1 MSIEPAIREAVG
13 LKPDTINTLKIA
25 GDKISLLSVNGYTCK
40 SSRTRTINSIELTS
54 QSDQQCRKLKSEEE
68 YVYRS
73 CGSCLTAFQQQN
85 VAGLALVF
93 QIGLRCMNIPT
104 PKKREVSQWNE

>member
-13 LKPDTINTLKIA
+13 LKNDTTNTFKIA
-25 GDKISLLSVNGYTCK
+25 GDKISLLSVNGYT
-40 SSRTRTINSIELTS
+40 RTRTINSTELTS
-54 QSDQQCRKLKSEEE
+54 QSDQQCWKLKSEDE

-85 VAGLALVF
+85 AAGLALVF
-93 QIGLRCMNIPT
+93 QIGLRCMKIPT
-104 PKKREVSQWNE
+104 PKKIEVSQWNE

>member
-1 MSIEPAIREAVG
+1 MSIEHAIREAVG
-13 LKPDTINTLKIA
+13 LKNDTTNTLKIA

-40 SSRTRTINSIELTS
+40 SSRTRTINSKELTS
-54 QSDQQCRKLKSEEE
+54 QSDQQCCKLKSGEE

-93 QIGLRCMNIPT
+93 QIGQRCMKIPT

>member
-13 LKPDTINTLKIA
+13 LKNDTTNTFKIA

-40 SSRTRTINSIELTS
+40 SSRTRTINSIELKS
-54 QSDQQCRKLKSEEE
+54 MCRSG
-68 YVYRS
+68 
-73 CGSCLTAFQQQN
+73 GSCLTAFQQQN

-93 QIGLRCMNIPT
+93 QIGLRCMKVPT
-104 PKKREVSQWNE
+104 PKKERD